1 MPQISG
7 SMFDPM
13 LRYYLMPAR
22 PFISSRDFLKKS
34 PEEMQEI
41 YAKYDHIWF
50 PQLSKGIIRKNRQ
63 VLQQTLDG
71 KIFGLYKVEKTT
83 NSYKA
88 IL

>member
-1 MPQISG
+1 
-7 SMFDPM
+7 
-13 LRYYLMPAR
+13 
-22 PFISSRDFLKKS
+22 
-34 PEEMQEI
+34 MQEI

-50 PQLSKGIIRKNRQ
+50 PQLSKALLGKQTR
-63 VLQQTLDG
+63 LQQTLDG